1 MIIAWFIFSVPCEC
15 NGLLLRWQ
23 GKLGESRGTL
33 KRRNVG
39 KDMLIIISTVMGA
52 AVAVTRTGGWVGP
65 PLSIRLQDL
74 HLRRHC
80 DEEKGKETGRIER

>member
-1 MIIAWFIFSVPCEC
+1 MLARFIFSVPCEC

-65 PLSIRLQDL
+65 LLSIRLQDL

-80 DEEKGKETGRIER
+80 DEEKGKETGKIER

>member
-1 MIIAWFIFSVPCEC
+1 MLARFIFSVPCEC

-33 KRRNVG
+33 KRGSVG